1 MGDTEDIYRLLD
13 ELSESEFKRFKH
25 YLGEQTLD
33 GFTPIPWGRLEKA
46 DTTDIVR
53 MMMDRYE
60 VEGRMTITQHILKSL
75 GRRDPTQQ
83 LQQISAD
90 FSTGVANQTVSG
102 AGTGVTQDIHTL
114 GLGSSEA
121 GNRLS
126 SASTSS
132 TLMSSNNTSPTGRR
146 KWIPCSKKWREQM
159 EELSNMEDS
168 KVRRVGGLT
177 FVPNDERFRIAL
189 MGQTEV
195 LLGLKKDG
203 TEVAIKKMLISN
215 YKKFQDELKVLQG
228 YRFNSLHVV
237 QYVDSEDEG
246 DIGYIAMQ
254 LCDYNLE
261 EYIKK
266 QPAEPER
273 KRIVKEF
280 LEGLKDIHEHPKA
293 KLIHRDIKPQN
304 ILIDADDGVR
314 FADFG
319 ISRTL
324 EPGQT
329 TRVTGRV
336 GTDYWEATEI
346 VRNPPGD
353 QGIRYKR
360 SADIQVAGM
369 LVYYI
374 LSGGKH
380 PFGDDIRCISNIY
393 IGDYQLQYL
402 NDDEEAKDLLESMLN
417 VNPDAR
423 PQITEVLSHPYF
435 WDKSSKESFLIQV
448 GNVPEVKNY
457 DESGIDEEEKVKLE
471 EVLNELEVDKKSFS
485 TWKTRLDHVT
495 DEHIKN
501 KWLKLVQTNTK
512 EPKGKKGKGKKE
524 ESYPE
529 TLLCL
534 LRFIRNCWILPPS
547 EEPDV
552 MEKINVMKLF
562 PDLVLTAY
570 KLDKKRGWKINK
582 LLPSTPPNKRKAES
596 SSTAKVG
603 GKEPDAPPQKKTRRE
618 PSLMDVDEP
627 SPRVSAP
634 SLHKN
639 PGQNFFFKNKAALET
654 RLPTLQP
661 ILILLQQRQVLNDHE
676 RELVTSKS
684 TSTQQNYALL
694 TMIQNKGP
702 TAQQV
707 FFEVLKR
714 VDPFLIQDLIL
725 RAQH

>member
-1 MGDTEDIYRLLD
+1 
-13 ELSESEFKRFKH
+13 
-25 YLGEQTLD
+25 
-33 GFTPIPWGRLEKA
+33 
-46 DTTDIVR
+46 
-53 MMMDRYE
+53 
-60 VEGRMTITQHILKSL
+60 
-75 GRRDPTQQ
+75 
-83 LQQISAD
+83 
-90 FSTGVANQTVSG
+90 
-102 AGTGVTQDIHTL
+102 
-114 GLGSSEA
+114 
-121 GNRLS
+121 
-126 SASTSS
+126 
-132 TLMSSNNTSPTGRR
+132 MSSNNTSPTGRR

-168 KVRRVGGLT
+168 KVRTVGGLT

-346 VRNPPGD
+346 VKNPPGD

-393 IGDYQLQYL
+393 NGDYQLQYL

-423 PQITEVLSHPYF
+423 PRITEVLSHPYF
-435 WDKSSKESFLIQV
+435 WDKSSKESFLIQ
-448 GNVPEVKNY
+448 
-457 DESGIDEEEKVKLE
+457 
-471 EVLNELEVDKKSFS
+471 KSFS

-512 EPKGKKGKGKKE
+512 EPKGKKGKGEKGKKK
-524 ESYPE
+524 SYPE

-534 LRFIRNCWILPPS
+534 LRFTRNRWIHPPS

-552 MEKINVMKLF
+552 METINVMELF

-603 GKEPDAPPQKKTRRE
+603 GKEPDAPPQKKTQRE

-714 VDPFLIQDLIL
+714 VDPFLIQDLKAGAPL
-725 RAQH
+725 GWWV